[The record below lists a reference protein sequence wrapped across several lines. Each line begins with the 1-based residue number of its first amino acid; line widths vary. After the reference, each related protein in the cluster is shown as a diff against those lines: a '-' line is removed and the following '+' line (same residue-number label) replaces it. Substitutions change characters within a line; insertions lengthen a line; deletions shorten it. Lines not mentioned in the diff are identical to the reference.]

1 MKQPSIDTKE
11 LVKLAHAKMHFGKYK
26 GRYLSDLPEH
36 YLIWYQQK
44 GFPDNQL
51 GKQMQAVTEMKIN
64 GLENILYK
72 IRNLK
77 K

>member
-1 MKQPSIDTKE
+1 MKIPHIDKNE
-11 LVKLAHAKMHFGKYK
+11 LIELAHAKMHFGKFK
-26 GRYLSDLPEH
+26 GRYLSDLPEC

-44 GFPDNQL
+44 GFLKNKL
-51 GKQMQAVTEMKIN
+51 GQQMQAVTELKVN

-77 K
+77 